1 MKLKSLS
8 KLIISMVV
16 LSTMYAGTV
25 APTLTSRFNN
35 ILDANNALPAP
46 SVVLGLEAEVSEGV
60 YVGLDTDG
68 LQNRM
73 YVQLGFG
80 WGTLLTNDFRGLS
93 KDSSLDPFSLVC
105 KAIEANGKPTV
116 KLSDNVNK
124 AMGPNEDVKK
134 YMKIFELSE
143 QNQDS
148 LIV

>member
-25 APTLTSRFNN
+25 APTLTSRFND
-35 ILDANNALPAP
+35 ILGANNALPAP

-80 WGTLLTNDFRGLS
+80 TFGMGTIENAGGDVYPQFSIGGSFTAFDRFSVNLEYLLNQLTDADGSVGANTDPSEDQLRIGL
-93 KDSSLDPFSLVC
+93 
-105 KAIEANGKPTV
+105 TV
-116 KLSDNVNK
+116 K
-124 AMGPNEDVKK
+124 
-134 YMKIFELSE
+134 F
-143 QNQDS
+143 
-148 LIV
+148 

>member
-1 MKLKSLS
+1 
-8 KLIISMVV
+8 
-16 LSTMYAGTV
+16 MYKKF
-25 APTLTSRFNN
+25 S
-35 ILDANNALPAP
+35 
-46 SVVLGLEAEVSEGV
+46 S
-60 YVGLDTDG
+60 
-68 LQNRM
+68 